1 MKNTDIF
8 DGVTGIRDDQIEA
21 AKRVNLRRRRR
32 SAWLGAIA
40 AVLAVALVGGYFLWP
55 GGPAALEGFAIA
67 EAEYPEMAQYPNDMI
82 GKDGIPKGDDFDAAY
97 DAWRVDLLERIS
109 LPSHAAELA
118 PFAARSAEQLLSGAG
133 SENRACSPL
142 NVYMALAMLAEITE
156 GESRAQI
163 LALLGA
169 ESMDSLRAQANEVW
183 NSAYL
188 DEGTAKSV
196 LASSLWLSEGV
207 EFNEAP
213 LETLASNYYASS
225 YRGEMGSGEL
235 NAALQSWLS
244 EQTGGLLESVASGVE
259 TDTNT
264 LMTILTTAYLSAKW
278 ADEFLPSNTAAGVFH
293 GVSCDAETQFMRRT
307 ESYGVYYWSEDFGA
321 ASLGLVS
328 GGRMWFILPDEDVSA
343 DALLTSG
350 EYMRLVSDPDG
361 WADQTDIRVNYSVP
375 KFDVSSSF
383 DLSEGLKALGVTE
396 VFDGAAADFTP
407 LTDMDGVFV
416 SSARH
421 GARVAIDEE
430 GVTAAAF
437 TELALAGDPPPPED
451 EIDFTLDRPFI
462 FVITTAGNA
471 PLFAG
476 VINQL

>member
-1 MKNTDIF
+1 MKNEDIF
-8 DGVTGIRDDQIEA
+8 DAVTGIRDDQVEEA
-21 AKRVNLRRRRR
+21 EKARLRRRRPR
-32 SAWLGAIA
+32 WLGAIA
-40 AVLAVALVGGYFLWP
+40 AVLAAALVGGYFLWP
-55 GGPAALEGFAIA
+55 GGPASFEGFAIA

-82 GKDGIPKGDDFDAAY
+82 SNYGMPESDDFDEAY
-97 DAWRVDLLERIS
+97 DAWLGELMERTSI
-109 LPSHAAELA
+109 PSHAAELA
-118 PFAARSAEQLLSGAG
+118 PFMGVSAAQFLSGAG
-133 SENRACSPL
+133 SENRAFSPL
-142 NVYMALAMLAEITE
+142 NVYMALAMLAEITD

-163 LALLGA
+163 LELLGA
-169 ESMDSLRAQANEVW
+169 ESMEALRSQANEAW
-183 NSAYL
+183 NSAHL
-188 DEGTAKSV
+188 DDGRARSV
-196 LASSLWLSEGV
+196 LASSLWLNEDV
-207 EFNEAP
+207 EFNRGP
-213 LETLASNYYASS
+213 LETLASDYYASS
-225 YRGEMGSGEL
+225 YRGEMGSDEL

-244 EQTGGLLESVASGVE
+244 EQTGGLLEGMAPDVG
-259 TDTNT
+259 TDANT

-278 ADEFLPSNTAAGVFH
+278 ADEFLPSKTAAGVFH
-293 GVSCDAETQFMRRT
+293 GVSGDAEAQFMRRT

-321 ASLGLVS
+321 ASLGLAS

-350 EYMRLVSDPDG
+350 EYMRLVTDPDG
-361 WADQTDIRVNYSVP
+361 WVDQTDIRVNYSVP

-383 DLSEGLKALGVTE
+383 DLGEGLKALGVTE

-451 EIDFTLDRPFI
+451 EVDFTLDRPFI
-462 FVITTAGNA
+462 FVVTTAGNA

-476 VINQL
+476 VVNSL